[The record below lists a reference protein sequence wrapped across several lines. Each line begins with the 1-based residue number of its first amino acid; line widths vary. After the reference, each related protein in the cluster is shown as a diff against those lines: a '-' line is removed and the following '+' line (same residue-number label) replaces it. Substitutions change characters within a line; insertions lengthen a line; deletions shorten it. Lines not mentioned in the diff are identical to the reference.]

1 MKMVRS
7 LLIVLAF
14 TMSLAAEK
22 RVITPANGVPPVGPY
37 SPGILVGDYLYVSGQ
52 GAAKP
57 EGGFP
62 ATVEEQTAQCLTNV
76 RRIVEAAGLTM
87 QHIVYA
93 TVYLHDLSG
102 VDEMNRAWRAA
113 FPADPPARVVV
124 GTAKMPVDTPVE
136 VTVVAARDLASR
148 TAVEPAENES
158 RGVMTADRVYLS
170 GARGPEATFDVLK
183 GASVDHKNIVFANS
197 YTAPPVYTAI
207 ATRETPKKSGR
218 CILAGDTLYCPAQS
232 GSGGNIEAQ
241 VRSTMAHLRDELRQA
256 GMTFENVVATNVY
269 LDDIGDFARMNK
281 VYAES
286 FGATPPTRTTVQLLP
301 STGKPLVRIAVV
313 AVR

>member
-1 MKMVRS
+1 MLRA
-7 LLIVLAF
+7 LLIFLALS
-14 TMSLAAEK
+14 MSLAAEK

-57 EGGFP
+57 DGGFP

-87 QHIVYA
+87 QHVVYA

-102 VDEMNRAWRAA
+102 LDGMNRAWRAA
-113 FPADPPARVVV
+113 FPSDPPARVVV

-136 VTVVAARDLASR
+136 VTVVAARELETR
-148 TAVEPAENES
+148 TAAEPGEFES

-170 GARGPEATFDVLK
+170 GVRAPEAVFDVLK

-197 YTAPPVYTAI
+197 FTVPPVYTAI
-207 ATRETPKKSGR
+207 ASREAPKKSGR

-232 GSGGNIEAQ
+232 GSGGSIEAQ
-241 VRSTMAHLRDELRQA
+241 VHSTMAHLRDELRQA

-269 LDDIGDFARMNK
+269 LDDIADFARMNK

-301 STGKPLVRIAVV
+301 STGKPLVRIALV
-313 AVR
+313 AVK